1 LLSLATSPAPSQDLK
16 AEEDAIAPIPV
27 ALPDPEV
34 DLAVALKP
42 IKVEEPLAAIAAEKK
57 ERPVI
62 IVRRYYAPSLG
73 WIPPIMRLWRPSW
86 WW

>member
-1 LLSLATSPAPSQDLK
+1 
-16 AEEDAIAPIPV
+16 
-27 ALPDPEV
+27 
-34 DLAVALKP
+34 VALKP